1 MKLGKIGDKVTV
13 KNGYGRNFLL
23 KGGKALRASKENI
36 ELVNKKKIEL
46 NKKDEQ
52 TKKEFLEIAKKIENK
67 KISFYKE
74 SKDNGELYGSIKPK
88 EISTAFINELK
99 VEVGPSQIELKQEI
113 NKIGE
118 YKININ
124 LYSAYLMTSLLLP
137 KMLEKKKGSIVIV
150 SSAASNVKGA
160 PNRFIYGTTKAA
172 LNGFVKAI
180 AVDHVK
186 DGIRCNAILPGT
198 VETPSWE
205 GRVNMAEDPNK
216 ARKDFIARQAM
227 GRLAQPEEIAKL
239 AVYLAS
245 DESDFVT
252 GTLNLIDGGWT
263 L

>member
-1 MKLGKIGDKVTV
+1 MDCD
-13 KNGYGRNFLL
+13 
-23 KGGKALRASKENI
+23 SE
-36 ELVNKKKIEL
+36 
-46 NKKDEQ
+46 
-52 TKKEFLEIAKKIENK
+52 EFNN
-67 KISFYKE
+67 S
-74 SKDNGELYGSIKPK
+74 
-88 EISTAFINELK
+88 
-99 VEVGPSQIELKQEI
+99 
-113 NKIGE
+113 
-118 YKININ
+118 ININ
-124 LYSAYLMTSLLLP
+124 VYSAYLMCHNLIP
-137 KMLEKKKGSIVIV
+137 KMLKNKKGNIIII

-180 AVDHVK
+180 AADYVK
-186 DGIRCNAILPGT
+186 EGIRCNAILPGT

-205 GRVNMAEDPNK
+205 GRVQMADDPEQ

-227 GRLAQPEEIAKL
+227 GRLAQPKEIASM